1 MSKKCQRR
9 KRKKAG
15 VLTKSER
22 EILQLIGEGL
32 TDKEIA
38 RRLYRSFHTVHTHRK
53 NIMAKLDIHTQAGLI
68 RYAIKEGIAKL

>member
-1 MSKKCQRR
+1 MSKKYQRR

-15 VLTKSER
+15 VLAERER
-22 EILQLIGEGL
+22 EILQLIGGGL
-32 TDKEIA
+32 TDKKIA
-38 RRLYRSFHTVHTHRK
+38 RHLYRSFHTVHIHRK